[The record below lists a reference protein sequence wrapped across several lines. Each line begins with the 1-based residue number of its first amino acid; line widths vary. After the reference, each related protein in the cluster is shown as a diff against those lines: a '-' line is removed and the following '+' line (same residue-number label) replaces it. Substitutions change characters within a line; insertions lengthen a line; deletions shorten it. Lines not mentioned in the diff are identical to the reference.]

1 MKNRI
6 SQWVSRGALATMALL
21 AVSACTDD
29 HFDIKNTMGSDKT
42 LWETIESN
50 PNLSDFAGILKRTK
64 VLSNENDHKATI
76 TAAELLN
83 QPQSFTM
90 WAPVNGSF
98 NAKAWNDTLDA
109 AAKYAALG
117 TAEGRTK
124 SLDISYY
131 VWSQLVGNHI
141 ARFNHEGYTGK
152 QEIKMMNEKNA
163 IYSGDKFGNVP
174 VQGSTEVASNGSLH
188 LLNGVAPFAYNIFDY
203 LGYYPQF
210 SSVNNLIASRTEI
223 DTLWNFSTPGAL
235 NEKGQMVYVD
245 TVVSR
250 RNEILGVARARIRE
264 EDSTYVALIPTNEA
278 WEQGKEK
285 IGRILKYGARYSYEW
300 NGADFN
306 RKVLKDQFRLDASTK
321 ADPKLTLADSLQQRI
336 TEQNMAVN
344 MFFAPYYMRNIDAKD
359 SAQLNNYVQHADSLI
374 STAGTVFY
382 NAAADG
388 SGKNSTLNPIFAG
401 LTPYR
406 ASNGYIYRLTKY
418 DLDPAYAW
426 VKKVEYLMSRSGF
439 YTILNTNNVR
449 SASGKGTFVALNESN
464 YNEYRA
470 KTDEEGK
477 EVTDAE
483 GNVVMTGVK
492 GDISTNSY
500 VRFQIDNIQSEMVVN
515 LRLPQVFSTRY
526 EVELVMVPSKT
537 DLNFGDVDDERV
549 IFTAKVVDDEGK
561 ELEFIDEDGN
571 ATKSITID
579 QEEKDAKGNPQFD
592 QSKVNTIK
600 LGKYIDFPKCY
611 AGLPSGIDSFPRLVL
626 TMPKKK
632 RSDKKIRC
640 SALNIV
646 SLVLKPYRGN

>member
-124 SLDISYY
+124 ALDISYY

-163 IYSGDKFGNVP
+163 IYSGDKFDNVP

-250 RNEILGVARARIRE
+250 RNEILGVARASIRE

-306 RKVLKDQFRLDASTK
+306 RKVLKDQFRLDAATK

-359 SAQLNNYVQHADSLI
+359 SAQLNHYVQHADSLI

-561 ELEFIDEDGN
+561 ELEFIDEDGK

>member
-163 IYSGDKFGNVP
+163 IYSGDKFDNVP

-250 RNEILGVARARIRE
+250 RNEILGVARASIRE

-306 RKVLKDQFRLDASTK
+306 RKVLKDQFRLDAATK

-382 NAAADG
+382 NVAADG

-426 VKKVEYLMSRSGF
+426 VKKVEYFMSRSGF

-561 ELEFIDEDGN
+561 ELEFVDEDGN

>member
-124 SLDISYY
+124 ALDISYY

-163 IYSGDKFGNVP
+163 IYSGDKFDNVP

-250 RNEILGVARARIRE
+250 RNEILGVARASIRE

-306 RKVLKDQFRLDASTK
+306 RKVLKDQFRLDAATK

-600 LGKYIDFPKCY
+600 LGKYIEFPKCY

>member
-6 SQWVSRGALATMALL
+6 SQWVSRGALATMAML
-21 AVSACTDD
+21 AISACTDD
-29 HFDIKNTMGSDKT
+29 HFDIKNTIGSDKT

-64 VLSNENDHKATI
+64 VLSNENDHKSTI

-83 QPQSFTM
+83 QSQSFTM

-98 NAKAWNDTLDA
+98 NAKTWNDTLDA
-109 AAKYAALG
+109 ATKYAALG
-117 TAEGRTK
+117 TPEGRTK
-124 SLDISYY
+124 ALDISYY

-152 QEIKMMNEKNA
+152 QEIKMMNQKNA
-163 IYSGDKFGNVP
+163 IYSGDKFSSVP
-174 VQGSTEVASNGSLH
+174 VQGSTQVASNGSLH
-188 LLNGVAPFAYNIFDY
+188 LLNGVAPFAYNIYDY

-250 RNEILGVARARIRE
+250 RNEILGVARASIRE

-306 RKVLKDQFRLDASTK
+306 RKVLKDQFRLDAATK

-359 SAQLNNYVQHADSLI
+359 SAQLNHYVQHADSLI

>member
-124 SLDISYY
+124 ALDISYY

-163 IYSGDKFGNVP
+163 IYSGDKFDNVP

-250 RNEILGVARARIRE
+250 RNEILGVARASIRE

-306 RKVLKDQFRLDASTK
+306 RKVLKDQFRLDAATK

-483 GNVVMTGVK
+483 GNVVMTGVN

>member
-124 SLDISYY
+124 ALDISYY

-250 RNEILGVARARIRE
+250 RNEILGVARASIRE

-306 RKVLKDQFRLDASTK
+306 RKVLKDQFRLDAATK
-321 ADPKLTLADSLQQRI
+321 ADPKLTLADSLQHRI

-406 ASNGYIYRLTKY
+406 ASNGYIYRLSKY

-470 KTDEEGK
+470 KTNEEGK

-492 GDISTNSY
+492 GDIATSSY

-561 ELEFIDEDGN
+561 ELEFVDEDGN

>member
-124 SLDISYY
+124 ALDISYY

-163 IYSGDKFGNVP
+163 IYSGDKFDNVP

-250 RNEILGVARARIRE
+250 RNEILGVARASIRE

-306 RKVLKDQFRLDASTK
+306 RKVLKDQFRLDAATK

-359 SAQLNNYVQHADSLI
+359 SAQLNHYVQHADSLI

-600 LGKYIDFPKCY
+600 LGKYIEFPKCY

-632 RSDKKIRC
+632 RSDNKIRC

>member
-90 WAPVNGSF
+90 WTPVNGSF

-124 SLDISYY
+124 ALDISYY

-163 IYSGDKFGNVP
+163 IYSGDKFDNVP

-250 RNEILGVARARIRE
+250 RNEILGVARASIRE

-306 RKVLKDQFRLDASTK
+306 RKVLKDQFRLDAATK

-449 SASGKGTFVALNESN
+449 SASGKGTFVALKESN

-561 ELEFIDEDGN
+561 ELEFVDEDGN

>member
-64 VLSNENDHKATI
+64 VLSNENDHKASI

-98 NAKAWNDTLDA
+98 NAKTWNDTLDA

-124 SLDISYY
+124 ALDISYY

-163 IYSGDKFGNVP
+163 IYSGDKFDNVP

-223 DTLWNFSTPGAL
+223 DTLWNSSTPGAL

-306 RKVLKDQFRLDASTK
+306 RKVLKDQFRLDAATK

>member
-250 RNEILGVARARIRE
+250 RNEILGVARASIRE

-306 RKVLKDQFRLDASTK
+306 RKVLKDQFRLDAATK

>member
-124 SLDISYY
+124 ALDISYY

-250 RNEILGVARARIRE
+250 RNEILGVARASIRE

-306 RKVLKDQFRLDASTK
+306 RKVLKDQFRLDAATK

-492 GDISTNSY
+492 GDIATSSY

-561 ELEFIDEDGN
+561 ELEFVDENGN

>member
-124 SLDISYY
+124 ALDISYY

-163 IYSGDKFGNVP
+163 IYSGDKFDNVP

-250 RNEILGVARARIRE
+250 RNEILGVARASIRE

-306 RKVLKDQFRLDASTK
+306 RKVLKDQFRLDAATK

-492 GDISTNSY
+492 GDIATSSY

-561 ELEFIDEDGN
+561 ELEFVDENGN

>member
-124 SLDISYY
+124 ALDISYY

-163 IYSGDKFGNVP
+163 IYSGDKFDNVP

-250 RNEILGVARARIRE
+250 RNEILGVARASIRE

-306 RKVLKDQFRLDASTK
+306 RKVLKDQFRLDAATK

-359 SAQLNNYVQHADSLI
+359 SAQLNHYVQHADSLI

-600 LGKYIDFPKCY
+600 LGKYIEFPKCY

>member
-124 SLDISYY
+124 ALDISYY

-163 IYSGDKFGNVP
+163 IYSGDKFDNVP

-223 DTLWNFSTPGAL
+223 DTLWNVSTPGAL

-250 RNEILGVARARIRE
+250 RNEILGVARASIRE

-306 RKVLKDQFRLDASTK
+306 RKVLKDQFRLDAATK

-359 SAQLNNYVQHADSLI
+359 SAQLNHYVQHADSLI

-561 ELEFIDEDGN
+561 ELEFVDENGN

>member
-163 IYSGDKFGNVP
+163 IYSGDKFDNVP

-250 RNEILGVARARIRE
+250 RNEILGVARASIRE

-306 RKVLKDQFRLDASTK
+306 RKVLKDQFRLDAATK

-470 KTDEEGK
+470 KTDEDGI
-477 EVTDAE
+477 VITDAA

>member
-124 SLDISYY
+124 ALDISYY

-163 IYSGDKFGNVP
+163 IYSGDKFDNVP

-250 RNEILGVARARIRE
+250 RNEILGVARASIRE

-306 RKVLKDQFRLDASTK
+306 RKVLKDQFRLDAATK

-579 QEEKDAKGNPQFD
+579 QEDKDAKGNPQFD

>member
-124 SLDISYY
+124 ALDISYY

-163 IYSGDKFGNVP
+163 IYSGDKFDNVP

-250 RNEILGVARARIRE
+250 RNEILGVARASIRE

-306 RKVLKDQFRLDASTK
+306 RKVLKDQFRLDAATK

>member
-50 PNLSDFAGILKRTK
+50 PNLSDLAGILKRTK

-90 WAPVNGSF
+90 WAPLNGTF
-98 NAKAWNDTLDA
+98 NAKTWNDTLDA

-124 SLDISYY
+124 ALDISYY

-152 QEIKMMNEKNA
+152 QEIKMMNNKNA
-163 IYSGDKFGNVP
+163 YYTGDKFSNIP
-174 VQGSTEVASNGSLH
+174 VQGTTEVASNGSLH
-188 LLNGVAPFAYNIFDY
+188 LLNGIAPFAYNIFDY
-203 LGYYPQF
+203 LGHDPKF
-210 SSVNNLIASRTEI
+210 SSVNNLIASRTHV
-223 DTLWNFSTPGAL
+223 DTLWNLSTPGAL

-245 TVVSR
+245 TIINR
-250 RNEILGVARARIRE
+250 RNEILGVANASIRE

-306 RKVLKDQFRLDASTK
+306 RKVLKDQFRLDAATK

-336 TEQNMAVN
+336 TEQNMAIN
-344 MFFAPYYMRNIDAKD
+344 MFFAPYYMRNIDSKD
-359 SAQLNNYVQHADSLI
+359 SAQLNTYVQHADSLI
-374 STAGTVFY
+374 STARTVFY

-388 SGKNSTLNPIFAG
+388 TSKNSTLNPVFAG
-401 LTPYR
+401 LKPYR
-406 ASNGYIYRLTKY
+406 ASNGYIYRLSKY

-426 VKKVEYLMSRSGF
+426 VKKLEYLMGRSGF
-439 YTILNTNNVR
+439 FTILNTNNVR

-470 KTDEEGK
+470 KTDEGGK
-477 EVTDAE
+477 EITDAA

-492 GDISTNSY
+492 GDISTSSY

-515 LRLPQVFSTRY
+515 FRLPQVF
-526 EVELVMVPSKT
+526 
-537 DLNFGDVDDERV
+537 
-549 IFTAKVVDDEGK
+549 
-561 ELEFIDEDGN
+561 
-571 ATKSITID
+571 
-579 QEEKDAKGNPQFD
+579 
-592 QSKVNTIK
+592 
-600 LGKYIDFPKCY
+600 
-611 AGLPSGIDSFPRLVL
+611 
-626 TMPKKK
+626 
-632 RSDKKIRC
+632 
-640 SALNIV
+640 
-646 SLVLKPYRGN
+646 

>member
-124 SLDISYY
+124 ALDISYY

-163 IYSGDKFGNVP
+163 IYSGDKFDNVP

-250 RNEILGVARARIRE
+250 RNEILGVARASIRE

-306 RKVLKDQFRLDASTK
+306 RKVLKDQFRLDAATK

-359 SAQLNNYVQHADSLI
+359 SAQLNHYVQHADSLI

-483 GNVVMTGVK
+483 GNVVMMGVK

>member
-124 SLDISYY
+124 ALDISYY

-250 RNEILGVARARIRE
+250 RNEILGVARASIRE

-306 RKVLKDQFRLDASTK
+306 RKVLKDQFRLDAATK

-537 DLNFGDVDDERV
+537 DLNFGDVEDERV

-561 ELEFIDEDGN
+561 ELEFVDENGN

>member
-124 SLDISYY
+124 ALDISYY

-163 IYSGDKFGNVP
+163 IYSGDKFDNVP

-250 RNEILGVARARIRE
+250 RNEILGVARASIRE

-306 RKVLKDQFRLDASTK
+306 RKVLKDQFRLDAATK

-359 SAQLNNYVQHADSLI
+359 SAQLNHYVQHADSLI

-500 VRFQIDNIQSEMVVN
+500 VRFQIDNIQFEMVVN

-561 ELEFIDEDGN
+561 ELEFIDENGN

>member
-64 VLSNENDHKATI
+64 VLSNENDHKASI

-124 SLDISYY
+124 ALDISYY

-163 IYSGDKFGNVP
+163 IYSGDKFDNVP

-250 RNEILGVARARIRE
+250 RNEILGVARASIRE

-306 RKVLKDQFRLDASTK
+306 RKVLKDQFRLDAATK

-561 ELEFIDEDGN
+561 ELEFVDENGN

>member
-124 SLDISYY
+124 ALDISYY

-163 IYSGDKFGNVP
+163 IYSGDKFDNVP

-245 TVVSR
+245 TVISR
-250 RNEILGVARARIRE
+250 RNEILGVARASIRE

-306 RKVLKDQFRLDASTK
+306 RKVLKDQFRLDAATK

-515 LRLPQVFSTRY
+515 RRLPQVFSTRY

>member
-124 SLDISYY
+124 ALDISYY

-163 IYSGDKFGNVP
+163 IYSGDKFDNVP

-250 RNEILGVARARIRE
+250 RNEILGVARASIRE

-306 RKVLKDQFRLDASTK
+306 RKVLKDQFRLDAATK

-359 SAQLNNYVQHADSLI
+359 SAQLNHYVQHADSLI

-426 VKKVEYLMSRSGF
+426 VKKVEYLMSHSGF

>member
-124 SLDISYY
+124 ALDISYY

-163 IYSGDKFGNVP
+163 IYSGDKFDNVP

-250 RNEILGVARARIRE
+250 RNEILGVARASIRE

-306 RKVLKDQFRLDASTK
+306 RKVLKDQFRLDAATK

-359 SAQLNNYVQHADSLI
+359 SAQLNHYVQHADSLI

>member
-124 SLDISYY
+124 ALDISYY

-163 IYSGDKFGNVP
+163 IYSGDKFDNVP

-223 DTLWNFSTPGAL
+223 DTLWNSSTPGAL

-245 TVVSR
+245 TVVYR
-250 RNEILGVARARIRE
+250 RNEILGVARASIRE

-306 RKVLKDQFRLDASTK
+306 RKVLKDQFRLDAATK

-492 GDISTNSY
+492 GDIATSSY

-561 ELEFIDEDGN
+561 ELEFVDENGN

>member
-90 WAPVNGSF
+90 WAPLNGTF

-124 SLDISYY
+124 ALDISYY

-163 IYSGDKFGNVP
+163 IYSGDKFDNVP

-250 RNEILGVARARIRE
+250 RNEILGVARASIRE

-306 RKVLKDQFRLDASTK
+306 RKVLKDQFRLDAATK

-359 SAQLNNYVQHADSLI
+359 SAQLNHYVQHADSLI

-426 VKKVEYLMSRSGF
+426 VKKVEYLMSHSGF

>member
-6 SQWVSRGALATMALL
+6 SQWVSRGALATMAML
-21 AVSACTDD
+21 AISACTDD
-29 HFDIKNTMGSDKT
+29 HFDIKNTIGSDKT

-64 VLSNENDHKATI
+64 VLSNENDHKSTI

-83 QPQSFTM
+83 QSQSFTM

-98 NAKAWNDTLDA
+98 NAKTWNDTLDA
-109 AAKYAALG
+109 ATKYAALG
-117 TAEGRTK
+117 TPEGRTK
-124 SLDISYY
+124 ALDISYY

-152 QEIKMMNEKNA
+152 QEIKMMNQKNA
-163 IYSGDKFGNVP
+163 IYSGDKFSSIP
-174 VQGSTEVASNGSLH
+174 VQGSTQVASNGSLH
-188 LLNGVAPFAYNIFDY
+188 LLNGVAPFAYNIYDY

-250 RNEILGVARARIRE
+250 RNEILGVARASIRE

-306 RKVLKDQFRLDASTK
+306 RKVLKDQFRLDAATK

>member
-6 SQWVSRGALATMALL
+6 SQWVSRGALATMAML
-21 AVSACTDD
+21 AISACTDD
-29 HFDIKNTMGSDKT
+29 HFDIKNTIGSDKT

-64 VLSNENDHKATI
+64 VLSNENDHKSTI

-83 QPQSFTM
+83 QSQSFTM

-98 NAKAWNDTLDA
+98 NAKTWNDTLDA

-117 TAEGRTK
+117 TPEGRTK
-124 SLDISYY
+124 ALDISYY

-152 QEIKMMNEKNA
+152 QEIKMMNQKNA
-163 IYSGDKFGNVP
+163 IYSGDKFSSVP
-174 VQGSTEVASNGSLH
+174 VQGSTQVASNGSLH
-188 LLNGVAPFAYNIFDY
+188 LLNGVAPFAYNIYDY

-250 RNEILGVARARIRE
+250 RNEILGVARASIRE

-306 RKVLKDQFRLDASTK
+306 RKVLKDQFRLDAATK

-336 TEQNMAVN
+336 TEQNMAIN
-344 MFFAPYYMRNIDAKD
+344 MFFAPYYMRNIDSKD
-359 SAQLNNYVQHADSLI
+359 SAQLNTYVQHADSLI
-374 STAGTVFY
+374 STARTVFY

-388 SGKNSTLNPIFAG
+388 TGKNSTLNPVFAG
-401 LTPYR
+401 LKPYR
-406 ASNGYIYRLTKY
+406 ASNGYIYRLSKY

-426 VKKVEYLMSRSGF
+426 VKKLEYLMGRSGF
-439 YTILNTNNVR
+439 FTILNTNNVR

-470 KTDEEGK
+470 KTDEDGK
-477 EVTDAE
+477 EITDAA

-515 LRLPQVFSTRY
+515 FRLPQVFSTRY

-537 DLNFGDVDDERV
+537 DLNFGDVEDERV

-561 ELEFIDEDGN
+561 ELEFIDENGK

-579 QEEKDAKGNPQFD
+579 QDEKDAKGNPQFD

-600 LGKYIDFPKCY
+600 LGKYIEFPKCY

-632 RSDKKIRC
+632 RSDNKIRC

>member
-124 SLDISYY
+124 ALDISYY

-163 IYSGDKFGNVP
+163 IYSGDKFDNVP

-250 RNEILGVARARIRE
+250 RNEILGVARASIRE

-306 RKVLKDQFRLDASTK
+306 RKVLKDQFRLDAATK

-477 EVTDAE
+477 EITDAE

-492 GDISTNSY
+492 GDIATNRY

-561 ELEFIDEDGN
+561 ELEFVDENGN

>member
-29 HFDIKNTMGSDKT
+29 HFDIKNTMDSDKT

-124 SLDISYY
+124 ALDISYY

-163 IYSGDKFGNVP
+163 IYSGDKFDNVP

-250 RNEILGVARARIRE
+250 RNEILGVARASIRE

-278 WEQGKEK
+278 GEQGKEK

-306 RKVLKDQFRLDASTK
+306 RKVLKDQFRLDAATK

>member
-124 SLDISYY
+124 ALDISYY

-163 IYSGDKFGNVP
+163 IYSGDKFDNVP

-250 RNEILGVARARIRE
+250 RNEILGVARASIRE

-306 RKVLKDQFRLDASTK
+306 RKVLKDQFRLDAATK

-336 TEQNMAVN
+336 TEQTMAVN

>member
-124 SLDISYY
+124 ALDISYY

-163 IYSGDKFGNVP
+163 IYSGDKFDNVP

-250 RNEILGVARARIRE
+250 RNEILGVARASIRE

-306 RKVLKDQFRLDASTK
+306 RKVLKDQFRLDAATK

-359 SAQLNNYVQHADSLI
+359 SAQLNHYVQHADSLI

-561 ELEFIDEDGN
+561 ELEFVDEDGN

>member
-124 SLDISYY
+124 ALDISYY

-210 SSVNNLIASRTEI
+210 SSVNNLIASRTEV

-250 RNEILGVARARIRE
+250 RNEILGVARASIRE

-306 RKVLKDQFRLDASTK
+306 RKVLKDQFRLDAATK

>member
-124 SLDISYY
+124 ALDISYY

-163 IYSGDKFGNVP
+163 IYSGDKFDNVP

-250 RNEILGVARARIRE
+250 RNEILGVARASIRE

-336 TEQNMAVN
+336 PEQNMAVN

>member
-124 SLDISYY
+124 ALDISYY

-163 IYSGDKFGNVP
+163 IYSGDKFDNVP

-250 RNEILGVARARIRE
+250 RNEILGVARASIRE

-306 RKVLKDQFRLDASTK
+306 RKVLKDQFRLDAATK

-477 EVTDAE
+477 EITDAA

-492 GDISTNSY
+492 GDIPTSSY

-515 LRLPQVFSTRY
+515 FRLPQVFSTRY

-537 DLNFGDVDDERV
+537 DLNFGDVEDERV

-561 ELEFIDEDGN
+561 ELEFIDENGK

-600 LGKYIDFPKCY
+600 LGKYIEFPKCY

-632 RSDKKIRC
+632 RSDNKIRC

>member
-124 SLDISYY
+124 ALDISYY

-163 IYSGDKFGNVP
+163 IYSGDKFDNVP

-250 RNEILGVARARIRE
+250 RNEILGVARASIRE

-306 RKVLKDQFRLDASTK
+306 RKVLKDQFRLDAATK

-359 SAQLNNYVQHADSLI
+359 SAQLNHYVQHADSLI

-477 EVTDAE
+477 KVTDAE

-492 GDISTNSY
+492 GDIATNSY